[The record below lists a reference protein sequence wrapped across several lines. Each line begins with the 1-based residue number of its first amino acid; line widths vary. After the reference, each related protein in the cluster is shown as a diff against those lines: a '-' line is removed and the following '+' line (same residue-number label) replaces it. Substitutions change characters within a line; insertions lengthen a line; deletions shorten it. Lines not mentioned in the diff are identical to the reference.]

1 MDPNKL
7 GLTAFLRETRRSG
20 EKGEEA
26 EKGDSLFFRDVSSA
40 AQSRNDD
47 RNPCGTAAISFRWS
61 SWRSCL
67 SASGFPPPRVKTS
80 RAVPSSSV
88 RASSRITFARRH
100 RCTRCSRLAFMRVSG
115 NRPFR
120 EPSTGLKKGTVYLF
134 RDELRRMSGELPGPS
149 KPCRRGPTLSR
160 QAPAR
165 DPFSVRDAEKG
176 DSPEKGDSLVS
187 SRNGLVPETRN
198 TSRSSFNPASPVL
211 LNRQINGESSE
222 FIGRFQ

>member
-88 RASSRITFARRH
+88 RASSRITFARRQVH
-100 RCTRCSRLAFMRVSG
+100 PVLAFG
-115 NRPFR
+115 LHARPR
-120 EPSTGLKKGTVYLF
+120 DEKGDSLFF

-149 KPCRRGPTLSR
+149 KP
-160 QAPAR
+160 
-165 DPFSVRDAEKG
+165 
-176 DSPEKGDSLVS
+176 
-187 SRNGLVPETRN
+187 
-198 TSRSSFNPASPVL
+198 
-211 LNRQINGESSE
+211 
-222 FIGRFQ
+222 